1 MRVGYKGIV
10 EDRKM
15 RKTIILVVT
24 VLSWATVLS
33 SGDEKPITVKGE
45 VVCLT
50 CYMKDGSEATGI
62 SHIGCAQACYKRGLP
77 LAILDKGNSELY
89 LPITTEFSKRGSK
102 EETFV
107 CSLVEHIPTRDQ
119 LEKYYGKNI
128 IVTGVPFAGNGIMLM
143 EIQTAVLEE

>member
-24 VLSWATVLS
+24 VLSWATVLF

-102 EETFV
+102 EQTFV

>member
-10 EDRKM
+10 GDRKM

-24 VLSWATVLS
+24 VLSWATVLF

-77 LAILDKGNSELY
+77 LAILDKGNCELY

>member
-102 EETFV
+102 EQTFV

>member
-15 RKTIILVVT
+15 RKMIILVVT
-24 VLSWATVLS
+24 VLSWATVLF

-102 EETFV
+102 EQTFV